1 MSLPVFLAA
10 PAELAAATHTI
21 CLTGAE
27 AKHAATV
34 RRVRVGERIDVAD
47 GQGNRVRGE
56 VTSVDKQTVC
66 VRVTARGTDRRHG
79 PCLALVQ
86 ALAKGGR
93 DEQAVETAT
102 ELGVEQIV
110 PWQAL
115 RSVSVWAD
123 GADFAGPKARK
134 GVARWQ
140 AIAQSAAKQAR
151 RALVP
156 QVAQARGHRTL
167 VDWIR
172 DVVAVGGA
180 VILLHEEAT
189 VPLADIELP
198 SWDGDG
204 PRPTLAVVVGPEG
217 GIGAAETADLVAAG
231 AQLARLGPHV
241 LRTSSAGPAALAV
254 LGQKLGLWAGGADT
268 IDLQP
273 ADMKE

>member
-34 RRVRVGERIDVAD
+34 RRVRVGEHIDVAD

-66 VRVTARGTDRRHG
+66 VRITARGTDRRHG
-79 PCLALVQ
+79 PCLTLVQ

-110 PWQAL
+110 PWQAQ
-115 RSVSVWAD
+115 RSVSMWAD
-123 GADFAGPKARK
+123 GPKSRK

-156 QVAQARGHRTL
+156 QVTQARGHRPL
-167 VDWIR
+167 GEWIR
-172 DVVAVGGA
+172 AVVDARGA

-189 VPLADIELP
+189 APLADIELP
-198 SWDGDG
+198 SWDGHG

-217 GIGAAETADLVAAG
+217 GIGATETADLVAAG

-254 LGQKLGLWAGGADT
+254 LGQKLGLWAGGTDT
-268 IDLQP
+268 MDLQP

>member
-1 MSLPVFLAA
+1 MSLPVFLTS
-10 PAELAAATHTI
+10 PAELAAATHTL
-21 CLTGAE
+21 CLTGDE

-47 GQGNRVRGE
+47 GQGHRVRGE
-56 VTSVDKQTVC
+56 VTSVDKHSVC
-66 VRVTARGTDRRHG
+66 VRITARGTDRCSG
-79 PCLALVQ
+79 PRLALVQ

-110 PWQAL
+110 PWQAR

-123 GADFAGPKARK
+123 GPKARK

-156 QVAQARGHRTL
+156 QVEQASDDRSLRA
-167 VDWIR
+167 WIGE
-172 DVVAVGGA
+172 VVAAGGV

-189 VPLADIELP
+189 VPLADIALP

-204 PRPTLAVVVGPEG
+204 PRPTLALVVGPEG
-217 GIGAAETADLVAAG
+217 GIGATETEELVAAG

-254 LGQKLGLWAGGADT
+254 LGQKLGLWAGSADT
-268 IDLQP
+268 METQT
-273 ADMKE
+273 ADQKE